1 MQIFKNKEN
10 KLEISTK
17 KAVITINDDI
27 LVNDVKLEGAG
38 EYEIG
43 EVAIEGISDDI
54 YLCQAEDIYFALVNF
69 KGKLSKESIEKLS
82 SVSLLISRIDGKLQD
97 ALEQIGQIE
106 PNINIFVGDEE
117 DAQKI
122 ESAGVTIDK
131 TENIK
136 LSKPDMDT
144 EKSYFIAIG

>member
-10 KLEISTK
+10 HLEISTK
-17 KAVITINDDI
+17 KAVININDEI

-43 EVAIEGISDDI
+43 EVVIEGISDDI

-69 KGKLSKESIEKLS
+69 KEKLSKENIEKLS
-82 SVSLLISRIDGKLQD
+82 SVSLLISRIDGDLQG

-106 PNINIFVGDEE
+106 PNINVYAGNAE
-117 DAQKI
+117 DAAKL
-122 ESAGVTIDK
+122 ESEGVSFEK
-131 TENIK
+131 SENIK
-136 LSKPDMDT
+136 LSKSDIDT
-144 EKSYFIAIG
+144 EKSYFVAVG